1 MTHIARIPA
10 VRASLDASFRFL
22 TRSLEGIVGHVR

>member
-10 VRASLDASFRFL
+10 VRAPEDARFRIL
-22 TRSLEGIVGHVR
+22 ARSLEDIVGHVR